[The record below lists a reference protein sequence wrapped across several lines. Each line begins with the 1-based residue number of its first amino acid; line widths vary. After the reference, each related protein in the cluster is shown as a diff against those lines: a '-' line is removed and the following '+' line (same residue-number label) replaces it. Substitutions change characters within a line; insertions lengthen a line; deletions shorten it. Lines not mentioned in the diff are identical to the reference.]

1 MKELTGEK
9 NKSIAISESAKKYI
23 KKSKANS
30 TLRIYRIAMRGFVN
44 FANSY
49 GEFEEIHWTKGK
61 LIKSY
66 SPQAIV
72 EYLAFLADKGKKVN
86 TIQTYLAGVAWMHL
100 TAGHADPTSYEIV
113 KATMKGIRRVLLI
126 APEKK
131 DPIGLDDLH
140 NMVGIMSSSTK
151 GVRDKAILLVG
162 LLGAFR
168 RSELV
173 GIDIEHVRFGKRT
186 RILLP
191 YSKTDQEGKGKFKFF
206 PLYPGH
212 PLDPTAALKKW
223 LAVSGIE
230 SGPVFR
236 WVDRHGNIKPKRLT
250 AQSIALIV
258 KDSAEKVGL
267 NPKLISAHSLRA
279 GFVTECKS
287 RNVSDSDVMAQTGHE
302 AVKSLREYDHALGDA
317 ASRAVG
323 KLMDAFDKSNNT

>member
-1 MKELTGEK
+1 MGELTRGK
-9 NKSIAISESAKKYI
+9 SKSIAISESAKKYI
-23 KKSKANS
+23 QKSKADS
-30 TLRIYRIAMRGFVN
+30 TLRVYQIAVQGFVN
-44 FANSY
+44 FADSY
-49 GEFEEIHWTKGK
+49 GEFEEAHWIKGK
-61 LIKSY
+61 LIESY

-86 TIQTYLAGVAWMHL
+86 TIQTYLAGIAWMHL
-100 TAGHADPTSYEIV
+100 TAGYADPTSYEIV

-126 APEKK
+126 APDKK
-131 DPIGLDDLH
+131 DPIDLDDLH
-140 NMVGIMSSSTK
+140 KMINVMSSNTK
-151 GVRDKAILLVG
+151 GTRDRAILLVG

-173 GIDIEHVRFGKRT
+173 GIDVEHMRFGKRT

-191 YSKTDQEGKGKFKFF
+191 RSKTDQEGKGKYKFF

-223 LAVSGIE
+223 LTISGIE

-236 WVDRHGNIKPKRLT
+236 WVDRHGNIKPRRLT

-258 KDSAEKVGL
+258 KEVAEKVGL
-267 NPKLISAHSLRA
+267 NPKFISAHSLRS

-287 RNVSDSDVMAQTGHE
+287 RDAADSDVMAQTGHE

-317 ASRAVG
+317 ASRAVD
-323 KLMDAFDKSNNT
+323 KLMKESK